1 MLGAPSVPVRFRLD
15 QVLEERSLSQ
25 TELSRRSGVS
35 LVTVNAIKQNRTR
48 QVSLETL
55 DKLCEALACEP
66 GDLLEREP
74 PKRRRVR

>member
-25 TELSRRSGVS
+25 AELSRRSGVS

-55 DKLCEALACEP
+55 DKLCEALACDP
-66 GDLLEREP
+66 GELLERDAP
-74 PKRRRVR
+74 TRRRGR